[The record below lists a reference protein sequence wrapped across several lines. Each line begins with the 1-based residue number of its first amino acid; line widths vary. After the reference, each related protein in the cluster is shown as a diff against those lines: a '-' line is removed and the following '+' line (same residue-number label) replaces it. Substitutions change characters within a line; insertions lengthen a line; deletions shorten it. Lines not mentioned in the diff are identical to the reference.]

1 MITQDYLEG
10 LGKQIFMLDYIAN
23 GLFPCQSDV
32 VRAIRAKKKNWEFGD
47 KFEYRMLLAHT
58 NTGGTLNSQVYKDNV
73 ALIKPGKLDFGVYH
87 ATYGTITDGFMVDQQ
102 VNLETANKKA
112 AFEQDYATLMHSM
125 HMNVAALFKNFC
137 IHGRYGVVHQIRA
150 SIEAP
155 NIGAGKNPVP
165 NVHTPV
171 IGTPFTIAVP
181 ANVFN
186 SNFKRGKY
194 LIKTKTAQPWGT
206 ADVSELYMVL
216 DNQPREL
223 TLIPV
228 GTTVTDW
235 EDGQFLEVQGNRE
248 IIGMPQTIFQQWDY
262 GALTVA
268 SGPYAGIYDQFIG
281 TGAYTNG
288 ANSVTGAMEGLPDL
302 FPWYTDPA
310 DMDTRLGLDMP
321 FRDQDNRL
329 IYSVEQAG
337 QWVLQRENEHIID
350 CILTGVELTRSNVPW
365 ADTCIWMN
373 PKTLQRMGYEE
384 GSGVTTIRNNLITG
398 PIMYQRGIEGVEFQV
413 GNSTIKNV
421 IQDMNLPTDVILIG
435 PANDISYNTW
445 DNPVFQIEDFIQE
458 TWGKKMP
465 PTIKE
470 LKIPNEF
477 VTSLDIGKR
486 ITYGSPTLSDGG
498 LASFDKG
505 NGFRHPKNQIP
516 VAFHEMGAL
525 FTEYPYTYSVV
536 KLREPIINPTED

>member
-32 VRAIRAKKKNWEFGD
+32 VRAIRAKKKAWEFGD

-73 ALIKPGKLDFGVYH
+73 SLIKPGKLDFGVYH

-112 AFEQDYATLMHSM
+112 AFEQDYSTLMHSM

-150 SIEAP
+150 SINRP
-155 NIGAGKNPVP
+155 NIGPGRNPVP

-171 IGTPFTIAVP
+171 IGVPFTIAVP

-194 LIKTKTAQPWGT
+194 LIKTKEAAPWGQ

-248 IIGMPQTIFQQWDY
+248 IIGMPQNTFQQWAY

-268 SGPYAGIYDQFIG
+268 AGPYAGIYDQFEG
-281 TGAYTNG
+281 TGAYTFG

-321 FRDQDNRL
+321 FRDQDNRM

-337 QWVLQRENEHIID
+337 QWVLQRDGEHIID

-365 ADTCIWMN
+365 EEACIWMN

-384 GSGVTTIRNNLITG
+384 GSGVTTIRNNLVTG

-435 PANDISYNTW
+435 PANDIAYNTW
-445 DNPVFQIEDFIQE
+445 DNPVFEIDQFIQE
-458 TWGKKMP
+458 TWGKSMP

-486 ITYGSPTLSDGG
+486 ITYGSPTLGDGG
-498 LASFDKG
+498 LASFEKG

>member
-32 VRAIRAKKKNWEFGD
+32 VRAIRAKKKAWEFGD

-73 ALIKPGKLDFGVYH
+73 SLIKPGKLDFGVYH

-150 SIEAP
+150 SINRP
-155 NIGAGKNPVP
+155 NIGPSRNPVP

-171 IGTPFTIAVP
+171 IGVPFTIAVP

-194 LIKTKTAQPWGT
+194 LIKTKEAAPWGQ

-248 IIGMPQTIFQQWDY
+248 IIGMPQNTFQQWAY

-268 SGPYAGIYDQFIG
+268 AGPYAGIYDQFEG
-281 TGAYTNG
+281 TGAYTFG
-288 ANSVTGAMEGLPDL
+288 ANAVTGAMEGLPDL

-321 FRDQDNRL
+321 FRDQDNRM

-337 QWVLQRENEHIID
+337 QWVLQRDGEHIID

-365 ADTCIWMN
+365 AETCIWLN

-384 GSGVTTIRNNLITG
+384 GSGVTTIRNNLVTG

-435 PANDISYNTW
+435 PANDIAYNTW
-445 DNPVFQIEDFIQE
+445 DNPVFEIDQFIQE
-458 TWGKKMP
+458 TWGKSMP

-486 ITYGSPTLSDGG
+486 ITYGSPTLGDGG
-498 LASFDKG
+498 LASFEKG